1 MALTTIAIIGL
12 SMVFIN
18 PAHAVM
24 IPIGDPSF
32 LQNNGYDS
40 NPTAGSTFV
49 FSGGLTFSGTAANAR
64 DGDPLGTNINWPI
77 GGQTTTP
84 ATTAPYRAGVMM
96 NTFENTPP
104 MGEFTIG
111 WVDIKVSYKASA
123 TTDDRYKIMYKL
135 GAFSQAAA
143 NVTLQ
148 DWISGASAKFDYN
161 GAQDERV
168 WSNIARPGGGA
179 WTWADIAT
187 LNFRVE
193 TQRVGTA
200 DTPALVRFSLYEVWL
215 TIYEGTYPGGGGGA
229 TVSIQPPELSG
240 LGVGSYFYVDVFVTG
255 ATNMHGFQF
264 KIDYNPQV
272 LQSIDYF
279 AYNPFILAAPSELN
293 NSLNGGYAAVA
304 FSSWM
309 GDPVGFTGSEPVVR
323 IYFMVVAEARSPL
336 HFTKDILST
345 ITGARIEHTLTDGL
359 YAGPQYLSATAN
371 PLPSFNYVQID
382 LANPIGTKWHEIF
395 PEYSRVR
402 ILTSWTDNG
411 DGILSASDQI
421 DMTNETEWTYWYHVD
436 AVMTTIHFTYKDTYP
451 DAKAAAENTT
461 TLDPANPIGSSWHQI
476 YPPGNFSRTFT
487 ITSWTDNGNS
497 KFDPSDQFDWEYDDA
512 PGMLVNAHLDAV
524 STDIIVT
531 QKPIPPIPPPVPE
544 FPLGLGIVMA
554 LAPMVSI
561 VYIWRLRKNKG
572 LKQ

>member
-32 LQNNGYDS
+32 LQNNGFDS
-40 NPTAGSTFV
+40 NPTAGSTFT
-49 FSGGLTFSGTAANAR
+49 SGGTATFTGTPAYAR
-64 DGDPLGTNINWPI
+64 DGDPTGTNINWQI
-77 GGQTTTP
+77 GA
-84 ATTAPYRAGVMM
+84 ATTAPYKWGVQM

-104 MGEFTIG
+104 GEAFTIG
-111 WVDIKVSYKASA
+111 WVDIKVSYRSSA
-123 TTDDRYKIMYKL
+123 TTDDRYRIICTL
-135 GAFSQAAA
+135 GAFTVAKA

-161 GAQDERV
+161 GAQDERA

-179 WTWADIAT
+179 WTWADIAN
-187 LNFRVE
+187 LYFRVE
-193 TQRVGTA
+193 TQRMGPGQDST
-200 DTPALVRFSLYEVWL
+200 LNRFYLYEVWL
-215 TIYEGTYPGGGGGA
+215 TIYSGTYPGGGGGA

-240 LGVGSYFYVDVFVTG
+240 LGVGGFFYVDVFVTG
-255 ATNMHGFQF
+255 VTNMHGFQF

-279 AYNPFILAAPSELN
+279 AYNPFILAAPSEPN

-309 GDPVGFTGSEPVVR
+309 GDPAGFTGSEPVVR

-345 ITGARIEHTLTDGL
+345 TTGARIEHTLTDGL
-359 YAGPQYLSATAN
+359 YAGPQWLSATAN
-371 PLPSFNYVQID
+371 PIPPFNYKVID
-382 LANPIGTKWHEIF
+382 LAHPIGTTWHEIF

-411 DGILSASDQI
+411 DNYLSASDQI
-421 DMTNETEWTYWYHVD
+421 DMTNETGWHTG
-436 AVMTTIHFTYKDTYP
+436 
-451 DAKAAAENTT
+451 T
-461 TLDPANPIGSSWHQI
+461 TL
-476 YPPGNFSRTFT
+476 
-487 ITSWTDNGNS
+487 
-497 KFDPSDQFDWEYDDA
+497 
-512 PGMLVNAHLDAV
+512 
-524 STDIIVT
+524 T
-531 QKPIPPIPPPVPE
+531 Q
-544 FPLGLGIVMA
+544 
-554 LAPMVSI
+554 
-561 VYIWRLRKNKG
+561 
-572 LKQ
+572 